1 MDYTPLSSGST
12 TELITDMMDHDN
24 RSHHHGNYS
33 NYALGDD
40 IISHP
45 AVQAVFYLIYGTI
58 FILGIFGNVLVCY
71 VVGRN
76 KAMQTVTNF
85 FITNLALADILL
97 CALAVPFTP
106 LYTFLGEWIFG
117 RVLCHLVAYA
127 QGTSVYIST
136 LTLTS
141 IAIDRFF
148 VIIYPFK
155 PRMRLTTCLIIIAGI
170 WAFALLA
177 TLPYGIFLHYYITE
191 GEEKYTCGEAW
202 PSEVIRQVF
211 SACTMVLQFFLPFLV
226 ILFCYIK
233 VSIKLSDR
241 VKAKPGTKSSKKEAL
256 ERERKRRTNRMLI
269 AMVFIFGVSWLPL
282 NVFNLA
288 ADLSEDAAEWKYSNL
303 TFFCAHAI
311 AMSSTCYNPFLYGNT
326 FTIFLF
332 IANKMP
338 LAFPTKVTKTER
350 HLCKIYYPSRKTV
363 KSSITS
369 SKSGK
374 SIRPF
379 LQNTK
384 LIFQRYDCF
393 LPFSHFLMM
402 SLI

>member
-1 MDYTPLSSGST
+1 MQCQNKIHNCLKSFVILVKKQVDNKTANNNHVSLVSRFFAQIGKTWEQILWTKMDSSFSPGPTLDYSLFSGGSLSST
-12 TELITDMMDHDN
+12 TESTDMMDHDN
-24 RSHHHGNYS
+24 HSEHHHGMYS
-33 NYALGDD
+33 NYTLGDD

-45 AVQAVFYLIYGTI
+45 AVQAVFYLIYGII

-155 PRMRLTTCLIIIAGI
+155 PRMRLTTCLIIISGI
-170 WAFALLA
+170 WVFALLA
-177 TLPYGIFLHYYITE
+177 TLPYGIFLHYFVIDN
-191 GEEKYTCGEAW
+191 KYTCGESW

-233 VSIKLSDR
+233 VSFKLSDR
-241 VKAKPGTKSSKKEAL
+241 VKAKPGSKSSKKEAM

-269 AMVFIFGVSWLPL
+269 AMVFIFGMSWLPL

-303 TFFCAHAI
+303 TFFCSHAV
-311 AMSSTCYNPFLYGNT
+311 AMSSTCYNPFLYGEK
-326 FTIFLF
+326 
-332 IANKMP
+332 IAEK
-338 LAFPTKVTKTER
+338 
-350 HLCKIYYPSRKTV
+350 
-363 KSSITS
+363 
-369 SKSGK
+369 
-374 SIRPF
+374 
-379 LQNTK
+379 
-384 LIFQRYDCF
+384 
-393 LPFSHFLMM
+393 
-402 SLI
+402 